1 MTTTQTSMDHHFGP
15 LTTSFNNLDVN
26 NNNNDD
32 SNSTKSNSPIAPTDR
47 SQHSRNSS
55 RASTVSSHTNRISPT
70 TDRPRSR
77 NDTRSSQASARGKLP
92 DAADPEYSY
101 VYVPPLSS
109 LQTTGSNPNLTKGDV
124 ERDSM
129 RSNMSGRSVTS
140 NRSGFLE
147 AGQPHP
153 SRPRSTNVLA
163 ENQLPRHTSQERMNR
178 QRDRTRSAEWADRGA
193 AVLVRE
199 SQNRNGGTS
208 TRVIKKGVKDFQF
221 GRTLGEGSYSTVV
234 AATDRS
240 TLKEYAIKMLDKRH
254 IIKEK
259 KVKYVNIEKNTLN
272 RLGDHPGIVKL
283 YFTFQDETTL
293 YFVLDLAVNGELLG
307 FIKKV
312 DDPRLSTNRSSA
324 RLTRNALNTMLH

>member
-1 MTTTQTSMDHHFGP
+1 MTMTQTAMDHHIDG
-15 LTTSFNNLDVN
+15 LSNTQGGSHGT
-26 NNNNDD
+26 NDD
-32 SNSTKSNSPIAPTDR
+32 TVVANVSPIPT
-47 SQHSRNSS
+47 SLPQHSRQGS
-55 RASTVSSHTNRISPT
+55 RTSTVSSSAYQGTPT
-70 TDRPRSR
+70 SDRPRSR
-77 NDTRSSQASARGKLP
+77 NNTRSSQTSIRGKLP

-109 LQTTGSNPNLTKGDV
+109 LPATPTASNSSPKRADNV
-124 ERDSM
+124 EGNSM
-129 RSNMSGRSVTS
+129 RSELSGRSVS
-140 NRSGFLE
+140 SRSTFLD
-147 AGQPHP
+147 AAPTNPG
-153 SRPRSTNVLA
+153 RPRSSNALG
-163 ENQLPRHTSQERMNR
+163 ENLPPNRHVSQERNGR
-178 QRDRTRSAEWADRGA
+178 LRDRTRSEEWAERGA
-193 AVLVRE
+193 AVVAVKE
-199 SQNRNGGTS
+199 STGRNGAIT

-234 AATDRS
+234 SATDRS

-293 YFVLDLAVNGELLG
+293 YFVLDLAVYGELLG

-312 DDPRLSTNRSSA
+312 RPLES
-324 RLTRNALNTMLH
+324 

>member
-1 MTTTQTSMDHHFGP
+1 MTTTQSSLDHHLGP
-15 LTTSFNNLDVN
+15 LTTSLGHLHITNNTEEP
-26 NNNNDD
+26 D
-32 SNSTKSNSPIAPTDR
+32 SNYSPLAPPDP

-55 RASTVSSHTNRISPT
+55 CASTVSSKSNRISPT
-70 TDRPRSR
+70 ADRPRSR
-77 NDTRSSQASARGKLP
+77 NDTRSSQTSTRGKLP

-101 VYVPPLSS
+101 VYVPPLSA
-109 LQTTGSNPNLTKGDV
+109 LQGAGSTPNLNK
-124 ERDSM
+124 RDIDTT
-129 RSNMSGRSVTS
+129 SNKSGRSVSS
-140 NRSGFLE
+140 NRSNFLD
-147 AGQPHP
+147 AGGYPG
-153 SRPRSTNVLA
+153 RPRSANILA
-163 ENQLPRHTSQERMNR
+163 ENQQPHRHTSQERMNR
-178 QRDRTRSAEWADRGA
+178 HRERTRSEEWAERGA
-193 AVLVRE
+193 AVIIRE
-199 SQNRNGGTS
+199 QPNRNGGTTS
-208 TRVIKKGVKDFQF
+208 RVIKKGVKDFNF

-283 YFTFQDETTL
+283 YFTFQDESTL

-312 DDPRLSTNRSSA
+312 HNLFTI
-324 RLTRNALNTMLH
+324 